1 MDHLLIAVLVGLV
14 AGFLASHVVS
24 GHGYGLLGDIVIG
37 ILGALVGTFLL
48 GGLLS
53 TYVLGPLGVAAA
65 SLLGQVILAFIG
77 AVLVL
82 AVMRLATGRGGGYRR
97 RRLL

>member
-1 MDHLLIAVLVGLV
+1 MDHLLVAILVGLV

-24 GHGYGLLGDIVIG
+24 GHGYGLLGDLLVG

-48 GGLLS
+48 GGLIS
-53 TYVLGPLGVAAA
+53 TYILGPLGVAAGT
-65 SLLGQVILAFIG
+65 LLGQIILAFIG
-77 AVLVL
+77 AVIVL
-82 AVMRLATGRGGGYRR
+82 ALLRLVTARGGYRR

>member
-14 AGFLASHVVS
+14 AGFLASHLVS
-24 GHGYGLLGDIVIG
+24 GHGYGLLGDILIG

-48 GGLLS
+48 GGLIS
-53 TYVLGPLGVAAA
+53 TYILGPLGLAAGT
-65 SLLGQVILAFIG
+65 LLGQIILAFIG
-77 AVLVL
+77 AILVL
-82 AVMRLATGRGGGYRR
+82 GILRLVTSRGGYRR

>member
-24 GHGYGLLGDIVIG
+24 GHGYGLLGDILIG

-48 GGLLS
+48 GGFIT
-53 TYVLGPLGVAAA
+53 TYILGPLGVAAGT
-65 SLLGQVILAFIG
+65 LLGQVILAFIG

-82 AVMRLATGRGGGYRR
+82 GILRLVTARGGYGRR
-97 RRLL
+97 RVF